1 MAQALQANV
10 KGQTRGHGM
19 PQAEDLEVWLEADGQ
34 GLLRGG
40 ALCSTGPGAALRV
53 NVLAAL
59 LQAQGRVEDL
69 LELDLVYS
77 PPFGPIEDPL
87 LKAASRLRTLLR
99 R

>member
-1 MAQALQANV
+1 M
-10 KGQTRGHGM
+10 
-19 PQAEDLEVWLEADGQ
+19 
-34 GLLRGG
+34 
-40 ALCSTGPGAALRV
+40 

-59 LQAQGRVEDL
+59 LRKRATVEDL

-87 LKAASRLRTLLR
+87 LKAAAKLQRLLR